1 MATQKTSTTKRTTK
15 KTELI
20 SNDTNEEVI
29 EDIQQI
35 KKTSES
41 KAGKRLARKSIQT
54 QTIEMDKSRR
64 VPVLSVSSFP
74 VGYNCKLT
82 NMFIKWSNYGEEH
95 SMTIEEILMMNAE
108 SEDFLHEPW
117 LIVDDEEFAEAMN
130 LKDLYEL
137 IFEIEDLDTFY
148 GQRIITIENKL
159 DKLPSGTRKNLIT
172 RTIKMINDGY
182 FNNLGVIK
190 LFKNKY
196 GINIEI

>member
-1 MATQKTSTTKRTTK
+1 MATQKTNTTKRNTTK
-15 KTELI
+15 KIEPILDNVNGEIVDNTQQ
-20 SNDTNEEVI
+20 SNE
-29 EDIQQI
+29 
-35 KKTSES
+35 K
-41 KAGKRLARKSIQT
+41 KAGKRLARKSVQT
-54 QTIEMDKSRR
+54 QTIEMDKNRK
-64 VPVLSVSSFP
+64 VPVVSVSSFP
-74 VGYNCKLT
+74 VGYNCKLN
-82 NMFIKWSNYGEEH
+82 NMFLKWSNYGEEH
-95 SMTIEEILMMNAE
+95 TMSIEEILMMNAE